1 MGYLTQIC
9 RVCSHPLKQE
19 KQFFRFLWNDDKEHY
34 YDLYCSNCGIKY
46 LKKMNRKEYLKFL
59 EQEDDTKNK

>member
-19 KQFFRFLWNDDKEHY
+19 RQFFRHLFNNSKERY
-34 YDLYCSNCGIKY
+34 YDLYCPNCGIKY
-46 LKKMNRKEYLKFL
+46 LREMDHKEYERFL
-59 EQEDDTKNK
+59 EQEK